1 MKKLGNKK
9 KFFLLI
15 LLLVGVGTLFLGAPV
30 QAGAEWAGKILGGL
44 IGWIISALGIIMVQ
58 VMKALV
64 AVAQYNNFIG
74 AEAINHG
81 WKIVRDVCNM
91 FFVVVLL
98 IIALATILNQE
109 KYSYKTWLPKLI
121 LMAVLIN
128 FSKMICGLIIDV
140 AQVVMMTFVNAFK
153 DVAAGNLVS
162 NLGILDVVTLA
173 NNSSELGFW
182 AIVGAYFL
190 GLIYMIVSLVVII
203 TMLAMLVM
211 RMVMI
216 WVYVVLSPL
225 AYVLASFPGGQKYS
239 SQWWSEFTKNVI
251 VGPVLAFFIWLSFVS
266 LQAFD
271 PAEFNVDSNFG
282 TEEAAESL
290 TMKPSSSQYGT
301 VSNSGATTKAGELD
315 VFLKFIIA
323 IGMLIGGL
331 KVSSEIGGAAG
342 GLAGKGMAK
351 LQKGVALTG
360 KIAKTGAKNLG
371 MAAVNQKGVRNAL
384 DYVGSRTG
392 VAGALLRVTG
402 VKGLARSGVI
412 TLGKHKMAVEEKA
425 KKKVDALKKA
435 GGSRTISSMADSK
448 AYTMGQK
455 AAKKAAKKIFVVP
468 QTRFNNTSG
477 QVGLS
482 GKDVKEAE
490 SWLNEFDFKKDIP
503 SLSQVAQLGK
513 SGINLTN
520 VPKFQEYLEKNAD
533 ARGAYNSG
541 QIDAGLTG
549 FVTGRDR
556 NGNYLQGAGRHGHL
570 IVGDDLDKALNR
582 KKGDSAYV
590 FREDKLVSQNESGV
604 VDINEA
610 GDYSLRVSDE
620 EKKKTVKTETEE
632 KKVESPE
639 VLQQK
644 KRIKDITGN
653 QDDDLAERTRNKIH
667 EWNTADSQDYF
678 QSENQIKEAYS
689 QASAEKKEEESR
701 IEKEKKEA
709 LDKKMAEPGSGSLSV
724 NGFARGQQNYI
735 GVDFSKLSDEIQN
748 KLKAQSVSKDLSNI
762 KGLNVSSPNEAKKI
776 SESLIKIIDDEIKS
790 LEEKNSGKKMPET
803 DKMRMDKLN
812 TAKKKLKNPK
822 NTKNL
827 ELVNSSAKGYNVA
840 SDVKRTILHEDVHG
854 KLGMKNEE
862 ATEFVTDHAK
872 SQEINKV
879 RKGGREYKELL
890 EGYIDEK
897 QRITPS
903 RKNPKKILAQ
913 EEDDEELKEYNLR
926 EGDNSGDVTNIT
938 NVTNVINKG
947 ADDIKNNFKP
957 NNNLSF
963 LTFYFTSLVKSI
975 NKLNSTFSNKI
986 NSPSEKFDD
995 KKDALS

>member
-44 IGWIISALGIIMVQ
+44 IGWIISALGIIMVL

-173 NNSSELGFW
+173 NNSSKLGFW

-190 GLIYMIVSLVVII
+190 GLIYMIVALVVII

-271 PAEFNVDSNFG
+271 PAEFNVDNNFG
-282 TEEAAESL
+282 TEEAAKSL
-290 TMKPSSSQYGT
+290 AMNPSSSQYGT

-392 VAGALLRVTG
+392 VAGALLKATG
-402 VKGLARSGVI
+402 IKGLAQSGVI

-455 AAKKAAKKIFVVP
+455 AAQKEAKKIFVVP

-490 SWLNEFDFKKDIP
+490 SRLTGFDFKKDTP
-503 SLSQVAQLGK
+503 SLNQVAQLGK

-590 FREDKLVSQNESGV
+590 FREDKSVLQNESGV
-604 VDINEA
+604 V
-610 GDYSLRVSDE
+610 
-620 EKKKTVKTETEE
+620 
-632 KKVESPE
+632 
-639 VLQQK
+639 
-644 KRIKDITGN
+644 
-653 QDDDLAERTRNKIH
+653 
-667 EWNTADSQDYF
+667 
-678 QSENQIKEAYS
+678 
-689 QASAEKKEEESR
+689 
-701 IEKEKKEA
+701 
-709 LDKKMAEPGSGSLSV
+709 DKKMAEPGSGSLSV

-735 GVDFSKLSDEIQN
+735 GVDFSKLSDEVQN

-762 KGLNVSSPNEAKKI
+762 KGLNVSSPDEAKKI
-776 SESLIKIIDDEIKS
+776 SESIIKIIDDEIKA
-790 LEEKNSGKKMPET
+790 LEEKNDGKEMPKT

-812 TAKKKLKNPK
+812 ESKKRLKNPK

-827 ELVNSSAKGYNVA
+827 ELVNSSAKGYTVT
-840 SDVKRTILHEDVHG
+840 SDVKRTILHEDIHG
-854 KLGMKNEE
+854 KLGLKNEE
-862 ATEFVTDHAK
+862 ATEFVTDHAEVEK
-872 SQEINKV
+872 INKV
-879 RKGGREYKELL
+879 RGGGNEYKTLL

-897 QRITPS
+897 QGITPS

-913 EEDDEELKEYNLR
+913 ENDDKDLNEYNLR
-926 EGDNSGDVTNIT
+926 EGNDDGNVTNIT
-938 NVTNVINKG
+938 NITNVINK
-947 ADDIKNNFKP
+947 DKNDIKNNFKP

-963 LTFYFTSLVKSI
+963 LTFYFTSLVKSL
-975 NKLNSTFSNKI
+975 NKLNSTFNNKI
-986 NSPSEKFDD
+986 NSSDKKFDD